1 MRMSVCDCV
10 FVISISWTFSAEK
23 DTNLGD
29 KL

>member
-1 MRMSVCDCV
+1 MCVSVCDCV
-10 FVISISWTFSAEK
+10 FVISISQTSSTEK